1 MRGRRTAAV
10 NVLACSKPQYLL
22 KYERSIQAWSRRS
35 TESSTPTPRTP
46 WNRQSIAIIFKKTVE
61 IVSVQASQDGEEWA
75 DVPDWDVQERK
86 YRAELAGKEK
96 NDVERD

>member
-1 MRGRRTAAV
+1 MEQKIYRIQYTYTEDTLEPEMQVTIGPATLIEAVSYVRT
-10 NVLACSKPQYLL
+10 
-22 KYERSIQAWSRRS
+22 
-35 TESSTPTPRTP
+35 
-46 WNRQSIAIIFKKTVE
+46 IAIIFKKTVE